1 MKSNEMQEMKSL
13 EKHQSSV
20 KHMNPP
26 MKQLFSSIS
35 EGDLAQGRTDEQV
48 AYSLQSCG
56 IVPAP

>member
-1 MKSNEMQEMKSL
+1 MQEMKSL

-35 EGDLAQGRTDEQV
+35 EEDLAQGRTDEQV
-48 AYSLQSCG
+48 AYLLQSCG